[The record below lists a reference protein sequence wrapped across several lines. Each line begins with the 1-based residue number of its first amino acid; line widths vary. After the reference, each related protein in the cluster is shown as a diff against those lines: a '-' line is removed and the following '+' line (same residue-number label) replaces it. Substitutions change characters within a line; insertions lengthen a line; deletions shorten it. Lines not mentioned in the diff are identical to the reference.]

1 MISFVNVKKLRN
13 LLARH
18 TRLHRRKYE
27 ETLAAKKGI
36 QELLRRQAAL
46 HNSRSAARDTAA
58 QGLIDGAN
66 EIQQQYSQRRHQ
78 LDQQEAT
85 LRSEQEGLID
95 QISRSG
101 GSSAAAIR
109 TVQGVNTEDTLP
121 TIQAPSPSHRSNSGT
136 CTQRSPRA
144 RTQSQSSQSTQQRS
158 NQRSNQ
164 VLGMSDPVLLNSLTL
179 LAQHPSSLSDRDREY
194 RDAALTFFAMM
205 REVADHPTDRPFYSD
220 LDLVNILPSRLRPLN
235 TQPSP
240 AQLGRMPAC
249 SE

>member
-66 EIQQQYSQRRHQ
+66 EIQQQYSQRRRQ

-85 LRSEQEGLID
+85 LRSEQEGIID

-109 TVQGVNTEDTLP
+109 TVQLP